1 MIKGAP
7 RLQARSVDL
16 RNKYFKGGKVRLK
29 IFASTVWTVP
39 EGEEEIAED
48 MLKAKKL
55 DPEEILGMLDD
66 AQGDD
71 KEYTKPEFRVEKL
84 D

>member
-1 MIKGAP
+1 
-7 RLQARSVDL
+7 
-16 RNKYFKGGKVRLK
+16 VRLK
-29 IFASTVWTVP
+29 IFASAVWTVP

-55 DPEEILGMLDD
+55 DAEEMLGMLDD
-66 AQGDD
+66 ANEGTE
-71 KEYTKPEFRVEKL
+71 EYTKPEFRVEKL

>member
-1 MIKGAP
+1 M
-7 RLQARSVDL
+7 
-16 RNKYFKGGKVRLK
+16 RLK